1 MKEKDFKE
9 ITKLQKGQ
17 IGKLQYSKEAEEERK
32 QRTVRLC
39 GVFTLRP
46 VNEFKMASVLARSHD
61 IKERASR

>member
-17 IGKLQYSKEAEEERK
+17 IGKLQYSKEAKEERK

-61 IKERASR
+61 IKERASQ